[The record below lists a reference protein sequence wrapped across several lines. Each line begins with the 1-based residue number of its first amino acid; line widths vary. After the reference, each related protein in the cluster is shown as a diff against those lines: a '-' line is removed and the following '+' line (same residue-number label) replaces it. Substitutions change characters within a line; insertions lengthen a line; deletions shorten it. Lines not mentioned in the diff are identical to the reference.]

1 MTEDTI
7 ELLTDQRFPDPDGS
21 GHLGVPIERIV
32 LEKSLAGSEAS
43 LVKEV
48 GLSGRLAVV
57 SDHDTYAAMGARVA
71 GALAAVAAIAPV
83 TFGEG
88 LHADG
93 NTVDVLIEQTRHCD
107 ALVAVGSGTIND
119 LCKYA
124 AARAGKPYVVFA
136 TAPSMNGYT
145 SANAAITIDGHK
157 KSFPAAAPVG
167 VFVDLGVLAK
177 APPRMIRAG
186 LGDSICRTTAQT
198 DWLLSHHL
206 LGTPYRSAPFALLAE
221 DESRLLEETEALLR
235 GDLDAMHLLARTLVL
250 SGIGMTLCG
259 SSHPASQ
266 GEHLISHYIDMMSPA
281 GRPEILH
288 GEQIAV
294 TTLTMAR
301 LQESV
306 LSAARPPRLQP
317 TTMSHDDLVSH
328 FGPEIG
334 GSCWKEFTAKVLR
347 PEDVEEF
354 NARLDESWSTVVADC
369 ESIAV
374 HSSRLLQVLITAG
387 APTTARAI
395 AVDDDF
401 YTDAVRYARGLRNRY
416 TFLDLAADAR
426 ELDERV
432 FVS

>member
-7 ELLTDQRFPDPDGS
+7 ELLTSRRFPDPDGP
-21 GHLGVPIERIV
+21 GLLGVPIERIV

-48 GLSGRLAVV
+48 GLGGRLAVV
-57 SDHDTYAAMGARVA
+57 SDHDTYDAMGARVT
-71 GALAAVAAIAPV
+71 GALSAIAAIEPI
-83 TFGEG
+83 TFGRG
-88 LHADG
+88 VHADHE
-93 NTVDVLIEQTRHCD
+93 TADALIEQSRRCD

-124 AARAGKPYVVFA
+124 AARAGKPYAVFA
-136 TAPSMNGYT
+136 TAPSMNGYA

-157 KSFPAAAPVG
+157 KSVPAAAPVG
-167 VFVDLGVLAK
+167 VFIDLGVFAK

-186 LGDSICRTTAQT
+186 LGDSVCRTTAQT

-206 LGTPYRSAPFALLAE
+206 LGTPYRTAPFALLAE
-221 DESRLLEETEALLR
+221 DETELLDQAEALLN
-235 GDLDAMHLLARTLVL
+235 GDLDAMRLLARTLVL

-281 GRPEILH
+281 GRPGILH

-301 LQESV
+301 LQERL
-306 LSAARPPRLQP
+306 LSATRPPTLQP
-317 TTMSHDDLVSH
+317 TSMSHAELIAH
-328 FGPEIG
+328 FGSEIG
-334 GSCWKEFTAKVLR
+334 GSCWHEFKAKVLK
-347 PEDVEEF
+347 PEDVEGF
-354 NARLDESWSTVVADC
+354 NARLAESWSAVVADC

-374 HSSRLLQVLITAG
+374 HSSRLKEALIAAG
-387 APTTARAI
+387 APTGTRAI
-395 AVDDDF
+395 AVGDDF
-401 YTDAVRYARGLRNRY
+401 YNSAVRYARGLRNRY

-426 ELDERV
+426 EIEEHIL
-432 FVS
+432 VS